1 MGARGGGRPGRAAS
15 LSGGI
20 ALLLLA
26 ALPLALPDYPLYVAS
41 LTLIYA
47 LAAVGLNLTL
57 GYAGQ
62 TSLAHGAFM
71 GIGAYTLTLLHAR
84 GVPFLAALGAAGVL
98 AFACGILLG
107 YPALKVRHHYL
118 AMVTMGFNIIA
129 FLVMRNEEWLTGG
142 SFGLSGIRRPRW
154 GPVNFADDRAYYLL
168 VLFLTAVLAAA
179 GAWMVRSPWGR
190 GLRAIRENELR
201 AEVLGVS
208 LPRYKLA
215 AFAAGALYAGIAGGL
230 FAALLR
236 YIDPNAFGL
245 DRSIQILLMVVV
257 GGLGR
262 FAGPFVG
269 AVTVTILPELLRMT
283 QGLYLILFALL
294 VILLVLFRPQGLI
307 ALADP
312 LGPRPMGR
320 PDVPLAPP
328 GPTPAPGTQRAP

>member
-1 MGARGGGRPGRAAS
+1 MEAIGGSGPGRAAS

-20 ALLLLA
+20 ALLLATLS
-26 ALPLALPDYPLYVAS
+26 LALPDYPLYVAS

-71 GIGAYTLTLLHAR
+71 GIGAYTLALLAAH
-84 GVPFLAALGAAGVL
+84 GIPFLAALGGAGVL

-118 AMVTMGFNIIA
+118 AMVTMGFNIIV

-142 SFGLSGIRRPRW
+142 SFGLSGIRRPQW
-154 GPVNFADDRAYYLL
+154 GPVDFADDRAYYLL
-168 VLFLTAVLAAA
+168 VLALTAILAAA

-190 GLRAIRENELR
+190 GLRAIRENEIR
-201 AEVLGVS
+201 AEVLGVN
-208 LPRYKLA
+208 LPTYKLA

-230 FAALLR
+230 FAGLLR

-269 AVTVTILPELLRMT
+269 AVVVTILPEVLRMT
-283 QGLYLILFALL
+283 QGLYLMLFSLL
-294 VILLVLFRPQGLI
+294 VILLVLFRPQGLT
-307 ALADP
+307 ALADH
-312 LGPRPMGR
+312 LWPRPMGR
-320 PDVPLAPP
+320 PEAPLTPP
-328 GPTPAPGTQRAP
+328 GTTSAPGTQRAP